1 MCTVNKS
8 CTCQTRD
15 TEMVKRIIFLQMTI
29 NSKMGT
35 VTRLANGKQVQF
47 SLLGRTRD
55 FEWFVSECFNVV
67 RMCDEKRSFFM
78 LGFPQYA
85 SCLSWCIF
93 LCISSSFGGL
103 FMGSLFL
110 CSVSH
115 INISSLSLSNFLSL
129 EGWGTRCRW
138 KFASWLI
145 ERALLFTQK
154 ITTKPAKISFTKIA
168 KIQQKFDFSE
178 HLII

>member
-1 MCTVNKS
+1 
-8 CTCQTRD
+8 
-15 TEMVKRIIFLQMTI
+15 MTI

-67 RMCDEKRSFFM
+67 RMCDEKRSLFYAR
-78 LGFPQYA
+78 FPTI
-85 SCLSWCIF
+85 CVFPLLVTCVF
-93 LCISSSFGGL
+93 LCISLSFGGL

-145 ERALLFTQK
+145 ERALLFTQ

-168 KIQQKFDFSE
+168 KIQQNFDFSE